1 MKNEERKPLAR
12 RTLLFLC
19 TGNSCRS
26 QMAEA
31 FARQRFPDADVF
43 SAGIEAHGLNPH
55 MLAVMRERGFS
66 MDGHRS
72 KTLAELPAETRWDL
86 LVTVCGNAEKSCP
99 TLPAARRVH
108 APFDDPPAL
117 AKTLPPGADALAVYR
132 RVRDEIESFV
142 ERLEP

>member
-1 MKNEERKPLAR
+1 MSQTKKV
-12 RTLLFLC
+12 LFLC

-31 FARQRFPDADVF
+31 FARSRFPDAEVF
-43 SAGIEAHGLNPH
+43 SAGIERHGLNPQ

-66 MDGHRS
+66 LAEHFS
-72 KTLAELPAETRWDL
+72 KTLDALPQVYWDL

-99 TLPAARRVH
+99 ALPARRKIH

-117 AKTLPPGADALAVYR
+117 AKNAPAETDVLPFYR
-132 RVRDEIESFV
+132 RVRDEIENFV
-142 ERLEP
+142 NGLDL

>member
-1 MKNEERKPLAR
+1 MKQSPKI
-12 RTLLFLC
+12 LFLC

-31 FARQRFPDADVF
+31 FARKYFPEAEVF
-43 SAGIEAHGLNPH
+43 SAGIERHGLNPQ

-66 MDGHRS
+66 MTEHFS
-72 KTLAELPAETRWDL
+72 KTLDALPPYDWDL

-99 TLPAARRVH
+99 TFPAKRKIH

-117 AKTLPPGADALAVYR
+117 AKNAPAGTDVSAFYR
-132 RVRDEIESFV
+132 RVRDEIEAFV
-142 ERLEP
+142 KGLSL

>member
-1 MKNEERKPLAR
+1 MPQTKKV
-12 RTLLFLC
+12 LFLC

-31 FARQRFPDADVF
+31 FARIRFPGAEVF
-43 SAGIEAHGLNPH
+43 SAGIERHGLNPQ

-66 MDGHRS
+66 MAEHFS
-72 KTLAELPAETRWDL
+72 KTLDALPQVSWDL

-99 TLPAARRVH
+99 TLPARRKIH

-117 AKTLPPGADALAVYR
+117 AKNAPAGTDVLPFYR
-132 RVRDEIESFV
+132 RVRDEIENFV
-142 ERLEP
+142 NGLDL